1 MQITLSSISEA
12 ITVSQILAGILETDS
27 NIFSF
32 SELTEIID
40 LTTTYSLLLAK
51 KICTH
56 PEAIKK
62 VKTVDMHLL
71 TKNAQQWITESLL
84 EDNANSLEAIF
95 DANAQ
100 ATESVGCV
108 CGVVDVITMLKE
120 AHIIPD
126 IVDLGTVSHAFQQNC
141 GTGRKID
148 AYRFLKLLE
157 EITNNSPRL
166 LYQLVHQLL
175 THNGYKIIYKSNPAH
190 DIIYSS
196 DSLPI
201 KLNMSETMTKSDL
214 VGAQADE
221 LLNSDELETKL
232 SNKIEQLIEHN
243 VCNSRSTLV
252 NDLLTMSHHAKY
264 ISSSAKVHARP
275 QSALQTT
282 SFIEC
287 ATHSTRPASVGISKR
302 GSTHKSQLNTDLI
315 AVYSRL
321 FYAKYRNLLIKKI
334 NPTLIMPGGR
344 TYQLRHKLSFMYDS
358 IKRFYG
364 TTQYV
369 SFNSALSFLLI
380 HMKHSGLT
388 RRYLADIVMKSLDV
402 KLGGQYVMSELGF
415 AEMLFIAAL
424 SVYHNDSEK
433 CDMMTI
439 EEKVMRVITVIVE
452 NK

>member
-1 MQITLSSISEA
+1 MQTTLSSISEA
-12 ITVSQILAGILETDS
+12 ITVSQILASILETES
-27 NIFSF
+27 SIFSF
-32 SELTEIID
+32 PELAEIID

-56 PEAIKK
+56 PEAIKR

-71 TKNAQQWITESLL
+71 TRNAHQWITESLL

-100 ATESVGCV
+100 ATESVGRV
-108 CGVVDVITMLKE
+108 CGVIDVINMLKE

-148 AYRFLKLLE
+148 AYHFLKLLE
-157 EITNNSPRL
+157 EITNKSPRL

-175 THNGYKIIYKSNPAH
+175 THNGYTIVNKANPAN
-190 DIIYSS
+190 DIIYAS
-196 DSLPI
+196 DSLPT
-201 KLNMSETMTKSDL
+201 KLTMSETMTKSDL

-221 LLNSDELETKL
+221 LLDADESETKL
-232 SNKIEQLIEHN
+232 SNKIERLIEHN

-264 ISSSAKVHARP
+264 ISSPTKVCAQPH
-275 QSALQTT
+275 SALQARPSVACGAPT
-282 SFIEC
+282 I
-287 ATHSTRPASVGISKR
+287 RPASADISKR
-302 GSTHKSQLNTDLI
+302 GSAHEGQLNADLI

-321 FYAKYRNLLIKKI
+321 FYAKYRSLLIKKI

-344 TYQLRHKLSFMYDS
+344 TYQLRHKLGFMYDS

-369 SFNSALSFLLI
+369 SFNSALSFLLV

-388 RRYLADIVMKSLDV
+388 RRYLSEIVMKSLDV

-424 SVYHNDSEK
+424 SIYHNDNGK

-439 EEKVMRVITVIVE
+439 EEKVMRVITIIVE
-452 NK
+452 NR